1 MKTDMAKSEA
11 KPDARP
17 GCILTMGEIL
27 VEILAT
33 EIGQSF
39 RRAGTLVGPFAS
51 GAPAIFIDQ
60 VAKCGSPCAII
71 GCVGDD
77 DFGALNVER
86 LREDGV
92 DVSGISVI
100 KAATTGSAFV
110 TYRKDGDRDFIY
122 NIVNSASGHLSVS
135 EIREHLLKDCR
146 HFHVMG
152 SSLFSF
158 RIIEAMKSVI
168 ETVKAN
174 GGTVSFD
181 PNIRKE
187 MLRIP
192 EMREA
197 LDFILDYT
205 DVFLPS
211 GHEVMLLASASTEKA
226 AIDELLGRGV
236 REVVVKR
243 GKDGCSYYD
252 GKDERHVRALPVTE
266 VDPTGAGDC
275 FGGTYIACRAQ
286 GFAVERALT
295 YASAAG
301 ARAVTYRG
309 PMEGTATLAQ
319 LDKFIQERSEASHD

>member
-1 MKTDMAKSEA
+1 MAKNEA
-11 KPDARP
+11 QSGNRP
-17 GCILTMGEIL
+17 GSILTMGEIL

-39 RRAGTLVGPFAS
+39 RRPGTLVGPYAS

-60 VAKCGSPCAII
+60 VAKSGSPAAII

-77 DFGALNVER
+77 DFGYLNVQR

-100 KAATTGSAFV
+100 KGATTGSAFV
-110 TYRKDGDRDFIY
+110 TYREDGDRDFIY
-122 NIVNSASGHLSVS
+122 NIANSASGHLSVNDIS
-135 EIREHLLKDCR
+135 EQLLKDCS

-158 RIIEAMKSVI
+158 RIIEAMKRVI

-211 GHEVMLLASASTEKA
+211 GHEVMLLANASSEKA
-226 AIDELLGRGV
+226 AIDELFGRGV
-236 REVVVKR
+236 SEIVIKR

-252 GKDERHVRALPVTE
+252 GMTERHIRAFSVTE

-275 FGGTYIACRAQ
+275 FGGTYIACCAR
-286 GFAVERALT
+286 GYSVEAALK
-295 YASAAG
+295 YACAAG
-301 ARAVTYRG
+301 ALAVTRRG
-309 PMEGTATLAQ
+309 PMEGTATLAE
-319 LDKFIQERSEASHD
+319 LDAFIQEKTGVSHG

>member
-1 MKTDMAKSEA
+1 MANTEMHQG
-11 KPDARP
+11 DNT
-17 GCILTMGEIL
+17 GYILTMGEIL
-27 VEILAT
+27 VEIMAT
-33 EIGQSF
+33 KRGQSF
-39 RRAGTLVGPFAS
+39 RKPGTLIGPYAS

-60 VAKCGSPCAII
+60 VAKAGSPCSMI

-86 LREDGV
+86 LRADGV

-100 KAATTGSAFV
+100 KTATTGSAFV
-110 TYRKDGDRDFIY
+110 TYREDGERDFIY
-122 NIVNSASGHLSVS
+122 NIANSASGHLSVGN
-135 EIREHLLKDCR
+135 IRDDLLKQCR

-158 RIIEAMKSVI
+158 RIIEAMKKVI
-168 ETVKAN
+168 EAVKGH

-211 GHEVMLLASASTEKA
+211 GHEVMLLATASSEQG
-226 AIDELLGRGV
+226 AIEELLKRGV

-252 GKDERHVRALPVTE
+252 GATELNLPALPVQE

-286 GFAVERALT
+286 GFGIEKALS
-295 YASAAG
+295 YACAAG
-301 ARAVTYRG
+301 ARAVTVRG

-319 LDKFIQERSEASHD
+319 LDEFIANSSEQSHG

>member
-1 MKTDMAKSEA
+1 MAKTA
-11 KPDARP
+11 
-17 GCILTMGEIL
+17 GYIVTMGEIL

-39 RRAGTLVGPFAS
+39 RRPGMLMGPYAS

-60 VAKCGSPCAII
+60 VAKCGSRCAII

-77 DFGALNVER
+77 DFGALNIER
-86 LREDGV
+86 LKADGV

-110 TYRKDGDRDFIY
+110 TYRDDGDRDFIY
-122 NIVNSASGHLSVS
+122 NIANSASGHLSVG
-135 EIREHLLKDCR
+135 EIREPLLKECR

-158 RIIEAMKSVI
+158 RIIEAMKKVI
-168 ETVKAN
+168 ESVKAS

-211 GHEVMLLASASTEKA
+211 GHEVMLLASASTEEGA
-226 AIDELLGRGV
+226 VAELLARGV
-236 REVVVKR
+236 REIVIKR
-243 GKDGCSYYD
+243 GKQGCSYYD
-252 GKDERHVRALPVTE
+252 GTNERHFPALNVTE

-286 GFAVERALT
+286 GFSLDDALK
-295 YASAAG
+295 YGGAAG

-309 PMEGTATLAQ
+309 PMEGTATLAE
-319 LDKFIQERSEASHD
+319 LDAFIAERTEAGHD

>member
-1 MKTDMAKSEA
+1 MANSESHMTG
-11 KPDARP
+11 DA
-17 GCILTMGEIL
+17 GYILTMGEIL
-27 VEILAT
+27 VEIMAT
-33 EIGQSF
+33 ERGQSF
-39 RRAGTLVGPFAS
+39 RRPGTLIGPYAS

-60 VAKCGSPCAII
+60 VAHLGSRCAMI

-86 LREDGV
+86 LRADGV
-92 DVSGISVI
+92 DVSGIAVI

-110 TYRKDGDRDFIY
+110 TYRVDGERDFIF
-122 NIVNSASGHLSVS
+122 NIANSASGQLSVANV
-135 EIREHLLKDCR
+135 REDLLKTCR

-158 RIIEAMKSVI
+158 RIIEAMKKVI
-168 ETVKAN
+168 ETVKAH

-211 GHEVMLLASASTEKA
+211 GHEVTLLATAGSERA
-226 AIDELLGRGV
+226 AIDELLKRGV

-243 GKDGCSYYD
+243 GKHGCSYYD
-252 GKDERHVRALPVTE
+252 GASELHVPAIPVEE

-286 GFAVERALT
+286 GMAVDTALR
-295 YASAAG
+295 YACASG
-301 ARAVTYRG
+301 ALAVSVRG
-309 PMEGTATLAQ
+309 PMEGTATLAE
-319 LDKFIQERSEASHD
+319 LDEFMAKSEPHHA

>member
-1 MKTDMAKSEA
+1 MPNTEPKQS
-11 KPDARP
+11 
-17 GCILTMGEIL
+17 GYIVTMGEIL

-33 EIGQSF
+33 QIGQSF
-39 RRAGTLVGPFAS
+39 RKPGTLMGPYAS

-60 VAKCGSPCAII
+60 VAKSGSACAII

-158 RIIEAMKSVI
+158 RIIEAMKKVI
-168 ETVKAN
+168 ETVKGH

-197 LDFILDYT
+197 LHFILDST
-205 DVFLPS
+205 GAFLPS
-211 GHEVMLLASASTEKA
+211 GHEVPLLPTASSERA
-226 AIDELLGRGV
+226 AIEKLLQRGI

-243 GKDGCSYYD
+243 GKDGCSFYN
-252 GKDERHVRALPVTE
+252 GTDELHAPAIQVEE

-275 FGGTYIACRAQ
+275 FGATYIACRAQ
-286 GFAVERALT
+286 GMSVAEALR
-295 YASAAG
+295 YACASG
-301 ARAVTYRG
+301 ARAVSFRG
-309 PMEGTATLAQ
+309 PMEGTATLAE
-319 LDKFIQERSEASHD
+319 LDAFIAK

>member
-1 MKTDMAKSEA
+1 M
-11 KPDARP
+11 
-17 GCILTMGEIL
+17 LMG
-27 VEILAT
+27 
-33 EIGQSF
+33 
-39 RRAGTLVGPFAS
+39 PYAS

-60 VAKCGSPCAII
+60 VAKCGSPSAII

-77 DFGALNVER
+77 DFGVLNVER

-92 DVSGISVI
+92 DVFGISVI

-122 NIVNSASGHLSVS
+122 NIANSASGHLSVNEIS
-135 EIREHLLKDCR
+135 EQLLKDCS

-158 RIIEAMKSVI
+158 RIIEAMKQVI
-168 ETVKAN
+168 ETVKAK

-181 PNIRKE
+181 PNIHKE

-211 GHEVMLLASASTEKA
+211 GHEVMLLANAGSEKG

-236 REVVVKR
+236 KEIVIKR
-243 GKDGCSYYD
+243 GKDGCGYYA
-252 GKDERHVRALPVTE
+252 GTTERHIPALSVTE

-275 FGGTYIACRAQ
+275 FGGTYIACCAQ
-286 GFAVERALT
+286 GFAVESALK
-295 YASAAG
+295 YACAAG
-301 ARAVTYRG
+301 AVALTCRG
-309 PMEGTATLAQ
+309 PMEGTATLAE
-319 LDKFIQERSEASHD
+319 LDAFMH

>member
-1 MKTDMAKSEA
+1 MAKSELTS
-11 KPDARP
+11 P
-17 GCILTMGEIL
+17 GNTGTILTMGEIV
-27 VEILAT
+27 VEIMAT
-33 EIGQSF
+33 ERGQSF
-39 RRAGTLVGPFAS
+39 RKPGTLIGPYAS

-60 VAKCGSPCAII
+60 VARLGSPCAMI

-77 DFGALNVER
+77 DFGVLNVER
-86 LREDGV
+86 LRADGV
-92 DVSGISVI
+92 DVSGIAVI
-100 KAATTGSAFV
+100 KTATTGSAFV
-110 TYRKDGDRDFIY
+110 TYREDGERDFIF
-122 NIVNSASGHLSVS
+122 NIANSASGQLSVANV
-135 EIREHLLKDCR
+135 REDLLKDCR

-158 RIIEAMKSVI
+158 RIIEAMKKVI
-168 ETVKAN
+168 ETVKGQ

-211 GHEVMLLASASTEKA
+211 GHEVTLLASASTEA
-226 AIDELLGRGV
+226 GAIDELLGRGI

-243 GKDGCSYYD
+243 GKDGCSYHD
-252 GKDERHVRALPVTE
+252 GKTTQRLPAFAVDE

-275 FGGTYIACRAQ
+275 FGATYIACRMQ
-286 GFAVERALT
+286 GFDVERALR
-295 YASAAG
+295 YACASG
-301 ARAVTYRG
+301 ARAVTVRG
-309 PMEGTATLAQ
+309 PMEGTASFGE
-319 LDKFIQERSEASHD
+319 LDSFIRSTGFRTEHQHA

>member
-1 MKTDMAKSEA
+1 MANTELHKA
-11 KPDARP
+11 GKA
-17 GCILTMGEIL
+17 GYILTMGEIL
-27 VEILAT
+27 VEIMAT
-33 EIGQSF
+33 ERGQSF
-39 RRAGTLVGPFAS
+39 RRPGTLIGPYAS

-60 VAKCGSPCAII
+60 VAKVGSRCAMI

-86 LREDGV
+86 LRADGV
-92 DVSGISVI
+92 DVSGISVV
-100 KAATTGSAFV
+100 KTATTGSAFV
-110 TYRKDGDRDFIY
+110 TYREDGDRDFIY
-122 NIVNSASGHLSVS
+122 NISNSASGHLSVGN
-135 EIREHLLKDCR
+135 IREDLLKECR

-158 RIIEAMKSVI
+158 RIIEAMKKVI
-168 ETVKAN
+168 EAVKGH

-192 EMREA
+192 EMRE
-197 LDFILDYT
+197 
-205 DVFLPS
+205 
-211 GHEVMLLASASTEKA
+211 VMLLASASSEQG
-226 AIDELLGRGV
+226 AIEELLKRGV

-252 GKDERHVRALPVTE
+252 GTTVLNFPALPVKE

-286 GFAVERALT
+286 GFGIEKALR
-295 YASAAG
+295 YACAAG
-301 ARAVTYRG
+301 ARAVTFRG

-319 LDKFIQERSEASHD
+319 LDEFIANPLEWSHG

>member
-1 MKTDMAKSEA
+1 MFKRKSAMPNSESHRAGKT
-11 KPDARP
+11 
-17 GCILTMGEIL
+17 GHILTMGEIL
-27 VEILAT
+27 VEIMAT
-33 EIGQSF
+33 QRGQSF
-39 RRAGTLVGPFAS
+39 RHPGTLIGPYAS

-60 VAKCGSPCAII
+60 VARLGSRCAMI

-77 DFGALNVER
+77 DFGTLNVER
-86 LREDGV
+86 LRSDGV
-92 DVSGISVI
+92 DVSGIAVI
-100 KAATTGSAFV
+100 KGQTTGSAFV
-110 TYRKDGDRDFIY
+110 TYREDGERDFIF
-122 NIVNSASGHLSVS
+122 NITNSASAHLSVAN
-135 EIREHLLKDCR
+135 IREELLKDCR

-158 RIIEAMKSVI
+158 RIIEAMKKVI
-168 ETVKAN
+168 ETVKGQ

-211 GHEVMLLASASTEKA
+211 GHEVTLLATASSERA
-226 AIDELLGRGV
+226 AIDELIERGI

-243 GKDGCSYYD
+243 GKDGASFYD
-252 GKDERHVRALPVTE
+252 GANEFHAPAVRVDE

-275 FGGTYIACRAQ
+275 FGATYITCRTQGMDVQAALRYAC
-286 GFAVERALT
+286 
-295 YASAAG
+295 ASG
-301 ARAVTYRG
+301 ARAVTVRG
-309 PMEGTATLAQ
+309 PMEGTATFAE
-319 LDKFIQERSEASHD
+319 LDTFMTEAE

>member
-1 MKTDMAKSEA
+1 MAISELHQSGKS
-11 KPDARP
+11 
-17 GCILTMGEIL
+17 GYILTMGEIL
-27 VEILAT
+27 VEIMAT
-33 EIGQSF
+33 ERGQSF
-39 RRAGTLVGPFAS
+39 RKPGTLVGPYAS

-60 VAKCGSPCAII
+60 VAKMGSPCAMI

-86 LREDGV
+86 LRADGV
-92 DVSGISVI
+92 DVSGIAVI
-100 KAATTGSAFV
+100 KQATTGSAFV
-110 TYRKDGDRDFIY
+110 TYREDGDRDFIY
-122 NIVNSASGHLSVS
+122 NIANSASAHLSVGN
-135 EIREHLLKDCR
+135 IRDDLLTQCR

-158 RIIEAMKSVI
+158 RIIEAMKKVI
-168 ETVKAN
+168 ETVKGN

-211 GHEVMLLASASTEKA
+211 GHEVMLLASASTEKGA
-226 AIDELLGRGV
+226 LDELLKRGV

-243 GKDGCSYYD
+243 GKDGCGYYD
-252 GKDERHVRALPVTE
+252 GTQSLELPAFKVDEI
-266 VDPTGAGDC
+266 DPTGAGDC
-275 FGGTYIACRAQ
+275 FGATYVACRSQ
-286 GFAVERALT
+286 GMALEHALN
-295 YASAAG
+295 YACAAG
-301 ARAVTYRG
+301 ARAVTCRG
-309 PMEGTATLAQ
+309 PMEGTATKRE
-319 LDKFIQERSEASHD
+319 LDAFIATQAEHDHE

>member
-1 MKTDMAKSEA
+1 MPDSKSHSTGKT
-11 KPDARP
+11 
-17 GCILTMGEIL
+17 GYILTMGEIL
-27 VEILAT
+27 VEIMAT
-33 EIGQSF
+33 ERGQSF
-39 RRAGTLVGPFAS
+39 RKPGTLIGPYAS

-60 VAKCGSPCAII
+60 VARLGSRCAMI

-77 DFGALNVER
+77 DFGTLNVER
-86 LREDGV
+86 LRSDGV
-92 DVSGISVI
+92 DVSGIAVI
-100 KAATTGSAFV
+100 KGQTTGSAFV
-110 TYRKDGDRDFIY
+110 TYREDGERDFIF
-122 NIVNSASGHLSVS
+122 NITNSASAHLSVAN
-135 EIREHLLKDCR
+135 IREDLLKDCQ

-158 RIIEAMKSVI
+158 RIIEAMKKVI
-168 ETVKAN
+168 ETVKGH

-211 GHEVMLLASASTEKA
+211 GHEVTLLATAGSERA
-226 AIDELLGRGV
+226 AIDELLQRGI

-243 GKDGCSYYD
+243 GKEGCSFYD
-252 GKDERHVRALPVTE
+252 GTDEIHVPAIQVEE

-275 FGGTYIACRAQ
+275 FGATYIACRSQ
-286 GFAVERALT
+286 GISVAEALR
-295 YASAAG
+295 YACASG
-301 ARAVTYRG
+301 ARAVSFRG
-309 PMEGTATLAQ
+309 PMEGTASLAE
-319 LDKFIQERSEASHD
+319 LDAFIANPEPNHG

>member
-1 MKTDMAKSEA
+1 MANTETELNRAGKA
-11 KPDARP
+11 
-17 GCILTMGEIL
+17 GYILTMGEIL
-27 VEILAT
+27 VEIMAT
-33 EIGQSF
+33 ERGQSF
-39 RRAGTLVGPFAS
+39 RKPGTLIGPYAS

-60 VAKCGSPCAII
+60 VAKIGSRGAMI

-86 LREDGV
+86 LRADGV

-100 KAATTGSAFV
+100 KTATTGSAFV
-110 TYRKDGDRDFIY
+110 TYREDGDRDFIY
-122 NIVNSASGHLSVS
+122 NIANSASGHLSVGN
-135 EIREHLLKDCR
+135 IRDDLLRQCS

-158 RIIEAMKSVI
+158 RIIEAMKKVI
-168 ETVKAN
+168 ETVKGH
-174 GGTVSFD
+174 GGRVSFD

-211 GHEVMLLASASTEKA
+211 GHEVMLLASASTERG
-226 AIDELLGRGV
+226 AIDELLKRGV
-236 REVVVKR
+236 REVVIKR

-252 GKDERHVRALPVTE
+252 GTTELSLPALAVEE

-286 GFAVERALT
+286 GFGVEKALR
-295 YASAAG
+295 YACAAG
-301 ARAVTYRG
+301 ARAVTVRG
-309 PMEGTATLAQ
+309 PMEGTATLAE
-319 LDKFIQERSEASHD
+319 LDDFSAQFPEQSHG